1 MTPKLDLSP
10 VITPEAPN
18 WWPLAWGWWCLAI
31 AVIALTVIG
40 RMLYKR
46 YKQERQVQKIAL
58 AKLTENSELSPAQ
71 ALATVRQAAM
81 SYFPREAIASLQGEQ
96 WYQFLDEQLKSP
108 RFVNHSETW
117 QRTLYQ
123 SEQAPIDPSTRS
135 MLVDDCIYW
144 VRHALPP
151 KRVQL

>member
-1 MTPKLDLSP
+1 MGGHSLG
-10 VITPEAPN
+10 V
-18 WWPLAWGWWCLAI
+18 WCLAI

-96 WYQFLDEQLKSP
+96 WYQFS
-108 RFVNHSETW
+108 
-117 QRTLYQ
+117 
-123 SEQAPIDPSTRS
+123 
-135 MLVDDCIYW
+135 
-144 VRHALPP
+144 
-151 KRVQL
+151 